1 MEDSRTNGFARRDQL
16 QFTPRTPNVPTVN
29 GGCKCNNFVR
39 HINNVF
45 NFLISFY
52 LVDQGNPPHE
62 VVVAAGTI
70 RIANQQEISS
80 TQASRL
86 ENLLVRLVAIADQHT
101 AALNRIAARLPT
113 APLSTDNAAHHR
125 GVIADNI
132 GILPASTRDRVFG
145 VNALLENMETCVSVV
160 SVFVLFFDVP

>member
-1 MEDSRTNGFARRDQL
+1 MENPRANAFARRDQ
-16 QFTPRTPNVPTVN
+16 QFTPSSPNVPTVN
-29 GGCKCNNFVR
+29 GGCTYKNCVR

-52 LVDQGNPPHE
+52 LENQGNPPHE
-62 VVVAAGTI
+62 VVVTAGTI

-101 AALNRIAARLPT
+101 AALNRIAARLPA

-125 GVIADNI
+125 GVIENNI

-160 SVFVLFFDVP
+160 SMFVFLFDVP

>member
-1 MEDSRTNGFARRDQL
+1 M
-16 QFTPRTPNVPTVN
+16 PTVN
-29 GGCKCNNFVR
+29 GGCTCKNCVR

-52 LVDQGNPPHE
+52 LENQGNPPHE
-62 VVVAAGTI
+62 VVVTAGTI

-101 AALNRIAARLPT
+101 AALNRIAARLPA

-125 GVIADNI
+125 GVIENI
-132 GILPASTRDRVFG
+132 IVILPASTRDRVYAF
-145 VNALLENMETCVSVV
+145 LENMETCVSVV
-160 SVFVLFFDVP
+160 SMFVFLFDVP